1 MTRRQWSLVILMI
14 LINYLVFSQLFQ
26 RIMDSPGQFAS
37 ATRTPDVTF
46 TPTPLLDVPV
56 VVPPTATARPAPGTP
71 TATNTRVILSEE
83 QARAA
88 TITVRAEQTEQAAAA
103 EQTRIVEQAQA
114 GTPLPPAVPT
124 ETPTPAQAD
133 DTTPRVTASNST
145 VNLRAGPGTN
155 YQAVGSLPLGQSL
168 NIIGRNANSSWW
180 QVATTDGPRW
190 IAASVTTATNTGD
203 NIPVVQGPSPPTQP
217 PPPPATPTP
226 PPAQPTA
233 PPQPQQQYTI
243 RNIFGQVN
251 EAITQIRGDIRDG
264 GDNPVNGIRIR
275 VRSGA
280 FCTISYPSGPP
291 GGYPNG
297 VYDILLDSRAKD
309 GQWQV
314 AVVNGPA
321 DPTDTQCSDSLAVLS
336 EEVTV
341 PTNSL
346 EGVVF
351 VEWRKN
357 F

>member
-26 RIMDSPGQFAS
+26 RIIDSPGELAS
-37 ATRTPDVTF
+37 ATRTPDATF

-56 VVPPTATARPAPGTP
+56 VVPPTATPRPAPGTP
-71 TATNTRVILSEE
+71 TATNTRVILSNE

-88 TITVRAEQTEQAAAA
+88 TATVMVEQTEQAAAA
-103 EQTRIVEQAQA
+103 EQTRIIEQAQA
-114 GTPLPPAVPT
+114 GTPLPPAQPT
-124 ETPTPAQAD
+124 
-133 DTTPRVTASNST
+133 DTLLPVQTDSAPRVTASNSA
-145 VNLRAGPGTN
+145 VNLRTGPGTN
-155 YQAVGSLPLGQSL
+155 YERVGALPQGQSL
-168 NIIGRNANSSWW
+168 EIIGRNANSSWW
-180 QVATTDGPRW
+180 QVATIDGPRW
-190 IAASVTTATNTGD
+190 IAASVTTATNVGD
-203 NIPVVQGPSPPTQP
+203 NIPVAQAPPPPTQP
-217 PPPPATPTP
+217 PPPPATPTS

-264 GDNPVNGIRIR
+264 ANNPVDGVR
-275 VRSGA
+275 VRVRAGS
-280 FCTISYPSGPP
+280 FCTVSYPSGAP
-291 GGYPNG
+291 GGYPGG
-297 VYDILLDSRAKD
+297 VYDILLDGRAKN

-321 DPTDTQCSDSLAVLS
+321 DPSDTSCSDSLNVLS

-341 PTNSL
+341 PTNTL